1 MDMLMADSRPCLD
14 TCPRCGS
21 GGLEKLRTHSHCAN
35 CNYFEAKE
43 SSSIESVL
51 FKLDRV
57 SELLEEKESLKKSNK
72 KDQPA
77 A

>member
-1 MDMLMADSRPCLD
+1 MEILMADSQPCLD

-21 GGLEKLRTHSHCAN
+21 GSLEKLRTHSHCAN
-35 CNYFEAKE
+35 CNYFETKE
-43 SSSIESVL
+43 AGSIESVL
-51 FKLDRV
+51 FSLNKTM
-57 SELLEEKESLKKSNK
+57 EFLENKESLKQTNE